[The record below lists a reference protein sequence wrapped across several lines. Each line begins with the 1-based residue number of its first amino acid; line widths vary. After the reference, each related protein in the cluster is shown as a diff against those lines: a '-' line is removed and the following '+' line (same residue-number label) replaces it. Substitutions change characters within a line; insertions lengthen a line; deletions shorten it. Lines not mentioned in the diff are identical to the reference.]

1 MHKFKKRLSSTCLA
15 LIGTSL
21 LLTTGCNSST
31 DQEKEITQPP
41 VSQKELGS
49 TGIQTLPGFEA
60 QLLYEV
66 PRGSYGT
73 WIALTVDSQGRLI
86 ASDQSNK
93 GMYRVTINETKEKPE
108 IQIEEFT
115 IPLSGANGFTW
126 KGQDLYANVGG
137 KGIFKMSDERGDDQF
152 DVLEFLGGPAKLA
165 EHGNHSVVN
174 SPNDDDIFVINGN
187 YTPVPELTSSRL
199 PNWDEDLLLPR
210 MWDIRGNARGIYAPG
225 GYIAKINPD
234 ATEWEM
240 FSIGYRNIYDAA
252 VNPHGELFTFDS
264 DMEWDL
270 GMPWYRPTRLI
281 HVTSGSDYGWR
292 SGSGKWKQYYEDSL
306 QPTLNTGRGSPT
318 GILFG
323 TGAKFPAKY
332 QHALFA
338 LDWLYG
344 TIYAFHLSPDG
355 STYKAEAEKFLSGNA
370 LPLTDAVI
378 GKDGALYFIIGGR
391 SNDTKLY
398 RVVYTGDESTKPA
411 PYPDNVDA
419 KQARQVRMNLEKYH
433 GITNPKAVQEAW
445 PHLNSDDHFI
455 RYAARVAIESQP
467 VNLWANKAL
476 NEDQTWAKINAI
488 IALARSNSQTFRE
501 NATNS
506 LIEMNLASLTPEQK
520 LGYLRALSLV
530 FMRLGD
536 PTDTQKAAVTDKL
549 QQLLPSEDARI
560 NTELVRLLVYIED
573 SRVIEKALALIQN
586 PKPQLSKPNWM
597 GVVDHPDGTIEK
609 MQKNPPPVQ
618 QIEYAFMLR
627 NVKNGWT
634 IEQRRE
640 YFTFINEASKQLGG
654 SSYTGYLRKIRDDAL
669 SNASKKEHDAVS
681 DITGV
686 SLISE
691 PDFEVTATEGPGR
704 DWTVNEAIV
713 AVADHLT
720 NRNFKNGRNA
730 FFATGCASCHRFNGY
745 GGNIGPDLST
755 IGLRSSVEVL
765 LEDIIHPSSMIS
777 DQYSSSE
784 VTLKNGDLIL
794 GLVVEEAD
802 TIKIYPRNADQLP
815 ITVHKE
821 EVSSIEPS
829 SISQMPADLLNPLNE
844 EELRDLIAYLR
855 SGGNPESDLFKK

>member
-1 MHKFKKRLSSTCLA
+1 MLRFKIRISTIYFV

-21 LLTTGCNSST
+21 LFIIGCNSST
-31 DQEKEITQPP
+31 DQKKE
-41 VSQKELGS
+41 VSQPVESQQELGS
-49 TGIQTLPGFEA
+49 TDIQTLPGFEA
-60 QLLYEV
+60 QLIYEV

-73 WIALTVDSQGRLI
+73 WIALTVDSKGRLI

-93 GMYRVTINETKEKPE
+93 GMYRVTVNETEEKPE
-108 IQIEEFT
+108 VEIEEIT
-115 IPLSGANGFTW
+115 IPISGANGFAW
-126 KGQDLYANVGG
+126 KEQDLYANVGG
-137 KGIFKMSDERGDDQF
+137 KGIFRMSDNRDDDQF
-152 DVLEFLGGPAKLA
+152 DILEFIGGPARLA

-174 SPNDDDIFVINGN
+174 TSIDSDLYVVNGN
-187 YTPVPELTSSRL
+187 YTPEPDLTSSRL

-234 ATEWEM
+234 ATKWEM
-240 FSIGYRNIYDAA
+240 FSIGYRNPYDAA

-292 SGSGKWKQYYEDSL
+292 SGSGKWKDYYEDSL

-332 QHALFA
+332 QNALFA

-344 TIYAFHLSPDG
+344 TIYAFHLRPDG
-355 STYKAEAEKFLSGNA
+355 ATYKADAEKFLSGNA

-411 PYPDNVDA
+411 EYPDNA
-419 KQARQVRMNLEKYH
+419 KAKEARQVRGDLEEFH
-433 GITNPKAVQEAW
+433 GVTNPQAIMEAW
-445 PHLNSDDHFI
+445 PHINSDDHFI
-455 RYAARVAIESQP
+455 RYAARIAIESQP
-467 VNLWANKAL
+467 VNLWADKAL
-476 NEDQTWAKINAI
+476 SEDKPWAKINAI
-488 IALARSNSQTFRE
+488 IALARSNSQVFRE
-501 NATNS
+501 EAINS
-506 LIEMNLASLTPEQK
+506 LIETNLESYTPEQK

-536 PTDTQKAAVTDKL
+536 PDIPQKEEITNKL
-549 QQLLPSEDARI
+549 QELLPSDDYRI
-560 NTELVRLLVYIED
+560 NTELVRVLVYLED
-573 SRVIEKALALIQN
+573 SKVIEKALELIQN
-586 PKPQLSKPNWM
+586 PIPQVSKPNWT

-609 MQKNPPPVQ
+609 MQQNPPPVQ

-627 NVKNGWT
+627 TLKDGWT

-640 YFTFINEASKQLGG
+640 YFTFINEASKKLGG
-654 SSYTGYLRKIRDDAL
+654 SSYTGYLRKLRDDAL
-669 SNASKKEHDAVS
+669 SNTSKEVHAAVS

-686 SLISE
+686 NLISK
-691 PDFEVTATEGPGR
+691 PDFDVTAPEGPGR
-704 DWTVNEAIV
+704 DWTVNEAILTV
-713 AVADHLT
+713 SDHLT
-720 NRNFKNGRNA
+720 NRDFKKGRNA

-755 IGLRSSVEVL
+755 IGLRSSVGVL
-765 LEDIIHPSSMIS
+765 LEDIIHPNSMIS

-784 VTLKNGDLIL
+784 VILKNGDSIL
-794 GLVVEEAD
+794 GLVVEEED
-802 TIKIYPRNADQLP
+802 TLKIYPRNADQPP
-815 ITVHKE
+815 ILIGKDKVQSVE
-821 EVSSIEPS
+821 QSNV
-829 SISQMPADLLNPLNE
+829 SQMPENLLNPLNE
-844 EELRDLIAYLR
+844 EEIRDLIAYLR
-855 SGGNPESDLFKK
+855 SGGNSESYLFKN

>member
-1 MHKFKKRLSSTCLA
+1 MHIINHRISSISLTIISAGFL
-15 LIGTSL
+15 LIS
-21 LLTTGCNSST
+21 GCSSSPDQDTEQAQQTVSQQNPAST
-31 DQEKEITQPP
+31 D
-41 VSQKELGS
+41 
-49 TGIQTLPGFEA
+49 IQTLPGFET

-93 GMYRVTINETKEKPE
+93 GMYRITVNEAGGNPE
-108 IQIEEFT
+108 VEIEEVT
-115 IPLSGANGFTW
+115 IPLSGVNGFAW
-126 KGQDLYANVGG
+126 KDRDLYANVGG
-137 KGIFKMSDERGDDQF
+137 KGIFKMSDERGDDRF

-165 EHGNHSVVN
+165 EHGNHSVIN
-174 SPNDDDIFVINGN
+174 TAIDNDLYVINGN
-187 YTPVPELTSSRL
+187 YTPEPELNNSRL

-225 GYIAKINPD
+225 GYIAKINTD
-234 ATEWEM
+234 ASKWEM
-240 FSIGYRNIYDAA
+240 FSIGYRNPYDAA
-252 VNPHGELFTFDS
+252 ANPHGELFTFDS

-292 SGSGKWKQYYEDSL
+292 SGSGKWKEYFEDSL
-306 QPTLNTGRGSPT
+306 PPTLNTGRGSPT

-344 TIYAFHLSPDG
+344 TIYAFHLTPDG
-355 STYKAEAEKFLSGNA
+355 ATYRAEAEKFLSGNA

-391 SNDTKLY
+391 SNVTKLY
-398 RVVYTGDESTKPA
+398 RVIYTGDESTEPA
-411 PYPDNVDA
+411 PYPDNTEA
-419 KQARQVRMNLEKYH
+419 KQARQTRRNLEKYH
-433 GITNPKAVQEAW
+433 GVSDPKAIAEAW
-445 PHLNSDDHFI
+445 PYLNSDDQFI
-455 RYAARVAIESQP
+455 RYAARVAVESQP

-476 NEDQTWAKINAI
+476 NEDKPWAKVNGM
-488 IALARSNSQTFRE
+488 IALARSNSQGYRE
-501 NATNS
+501 EAINS
-506 LIEMNLASLTPEQK
+506 LIETNLASYSPDQR

-530 FMRLGD
+530 IMRLGD
-536 PTDTQKAAVTDKL
+536 PDNTQRTLVSDKL
-549 QQLLPSEDARI
+549 QQLLPSEDTRI
-560 NTELVRLLVYIED
+560 NTELIRLLVYLED
-573 SRVIEKALALIQN
+573 SRVIEKALALIEN
-586 PKPQLSKPNWM
+586 PKPQNSKPNWL

-609 MQKNPPPVQ
+609 MQENPPPVQ
-618 QIEYAFMLR
+618 GIEYLFMLR
-627 NVKNGWT
+627 NLKTGWT
-634 IEQRRE
+634 IEQRKE
-640 YFTFINEASKQLGG
+640 YFTFINEASDKMGG

-669 SNASKKEHDAVS
+669 SNASEQEHDAVA

-686 SLISE
+686 SLITE
-691 PDFEVTATEGPGR
+691 PEFEIKQPQGPGK

-720 NRNFKNGRNA
+720 GRNFENGRNA

-755 IGLRSSVEVL
+755 IGLRSSVDVL
-765 LEDIIHPSSMIS
+765 LEDIIDPSSLIS

-784 VTLKNGDLIL
+784 VKLKSGDLIL

-802 TIKIYPRNADQLP
+802 TLKIYPRDPDQAAIL
-815 ITVHKE
+815 
-821 EVSSIEPS
+821 VSKNQVQSVEPS
-829 SISQMPADLLNPLNE
+829 SISQMPANLLNPLNE

-855 SGGNPESDLFKK
+855 SGGNPDSKLFKK